1 MKKII
6 IASFIIVLFSSRGLA
21 QHNLFG
27 VGWEVNFPNNDGYVT
42 KTSYSGGK
50 LEYRH
55 FIQHKNLSFGLAIN
69 WCTYEQHIPRQ
80 TFVSEDGNSALT
92 SDFVAQ
98 VYQVPMTAT
107 LHYYFSESKMLRPY
121 VGVGLGAQYLDQ
133 SLYYNV
139 YISDENN
146 WGFVARPELGIY
158 LKPKNSHNWGI
169 WLAANYS
176 YATNEFGVLNNNSFQ
191 NFGLTLGAAF
201 WQ

>member
-1 MKKII
+1 MKKFI
-6 IASFIIVLFSSRGLA
+6 IAFLIIALFSVPGFSQR
-21 QHNLFG
+21 NLFG
-27 VGWEVNFPNNDGYVT
+27 LGWEVNFPNNNGYLT

-50 LEYRH
+50 VEYRH
-55 FIQHKNLSFGLAIN
+55 FIQHKNLSLGLAIN

-107 LHYYFSESKMLRPY
+107 VHYYFSESKMLKPY
-121 VGVGLGAQYLDQ
+121 AGVALGAQYLEQ

-139 YISDENN
+139 YISDDNN
-146 WGFVARPELGIY
+146 WGFVARPELGAIF
-158 LKPKNSHNWGI
+158 KPKNSRNWGI
-169 WLAANYS
+169 MLAANYS
-176 YATNEFGVLNNNSFQ
+176 FATNDNGVLNNSSFK